1 MQQKYKNEKKNK
13 NRQTNKEWILITLKT
28 ATKRCFLKTATPKF
42 RKCKQKKLTL

>member
-1 MQQKYKNEKKNK
+1 MQQKYKNEKTKQ